1 MVSTSLFTGLSGL
14 KANQRWMDVIG
25 NNLANVST
33 PGFWGSRVTFND
45 VLSFTLS
52 PGSGSS
58 GNFGGRNPTQI
69 GLGSMIGSIDANTNQ
84 GTFVNTGRPLD
95 VALQGKGFFTLS
107 DGKRTFY
114 TRVGSFGVDS
124 NRKLVDLRTGMRVQ
138 NDTGGDIDVP
148 LTGTLPAKP
157 TGQVTFSGRL
167 PATVSGPLEEIFTSS
182 AAWMEGTAAEKAPSP
197 AMTFPVNLSSIS
209 GQSFRVT
216 VNGGS
221 PQTVT
226 IAAAQF
232 GGNLATVS
240 EAQWKAGVEAQLNT
254 KDVIWDTASG
264 SFKTTRVGKNATLKL
279 DNVNPATPLTSLGF
293 NSILSQGTETAAKG
307 TTKLNQLTV
316 NNKDYAA
323 GDKIVISGTDPKGNL
338 VGGTFTY
345 GTDGDD
351 VQSLLNFINVLY
363 SSTTTDGATAA
374 LDATTGQITLK
385 ANQPGESEMSI
396 SITDDGKT
404 NAGQSAFSAFTL
416 TRNGTG
422 PDEVKTS
429 IDVFD
434 SLGRSHPVA
443 VTFTRDAT
451 DHTLWTL
458 SASMDASEGTVSA
471 PAGAQVR
478 FNPDG
483 SFNLVTGAAPDLQ
496 FTFNDI
502 AATQTVRMDFG
513 TSGDFDGLAMLGK
526 EATAAATDQD
536 GFAAGNLLNIAFSQG
551 GTLQG
556 YYSNGKTLD
565 ISTLRIVVFNNPG
578 GLLRE
583 GDTLFAESPNSD
595 NAVQT
600 IAGSSGAGTLVSGAL
615 EGSNV
620 DIAEEFV
627 RLIEAQRS
635 FQANARVITTTD
647 EILSELLSI
656 VR

>member
-1 MVSTSLFTGLSGL
+1 MVSTSLFSGLSGL

-33 PGFWGSRVTFND
+33 PGFWGSRVTFSD

-52 PGSGSS
+52 PGSGAS
-58 GNFGGRNPTQI
+58 GNYGGRNPTQI
-69 GLGSMIGSIDANTNQ
+69 GLGTTIGSIDANTNQ
-84 GTFVNTGRPLD
+84 GTFLNTGRPLD

-107 DGKRTFY
+107 DGNRNFY

-138 NDTGGDIDVP
+138 SSVGADIDVP
-148 LTGTLPAKP
+148 LTGTLPANA
-157 TGQVTFSGRL
+157 TSTVSFSGRL
-167 PATVSGPLEEIFTSS
+167 PAKVSGPLEEIFTSS
-182 AAWMEGTAAEKAPSP
+182 AAWMEGTAAEKTPSP
-197 AMTFPVNLSSIS
+197 AMSFPIDLSTIS

-216 VNGGS
+216 VNGGT

-226 IAAAQF
+226 ITAAQF
-232 GGNLATVS
+232 GGNLASVS
-240 EAQWKAGVEAQLNT
+240 AAQWKTGVENQLNT
-254 KDVIWDTASG
+254 NDIIWDSTSG

-279 DNVNPATPLTSLGF
+279 DNVNPGTPLTTLGF
-293 NSILSQGTETAAKG
+293 DSILSQGTETPATSA
-307 TTKLNQLTV
+307 TLLNELTI
-316 NNKDYAA
+316 NNKDYVN

-338 VGGTFTY
+338 VGGTFTF
-345 GTDGDD
+345 GTTGDD
-351 VQSLLNFINVLY
+351 VGELLQFINVLY
-363 SSTTTDGATAA
+363 SSTTNDGATAA
-374 LDATTGQITLK
+374 LDPATGQITLK
-385 ANQPGESEMSI
+385 ANQPGEASMSI
-396 SITDDGKT
+396 SITDDGGSNK
-404 NAGQSAFSAFTL
+404 GQSAFPSFQL

-422 PDEVKTS
+422 PDTVTTS

-434 SLGRSHPVA
+434 SLGIGHPIS

-451 DHTLWTL
+451 DNTIWTL
-458 SASMDASEGTVSA
+458 AATMDSSEGSVIS

-483 SFNLVTGAAPDLQ
+483 SFNLVTGAAADLQ
-496 FTFNDI
+496 FTFNNI
-502 AATQTVRMDFG
+502 ATTQTVSLDFG
-513 TSGDFDGLAMLGK
+513 TSGDFDGLSMLGA

-536 GFAAGNLLNIAFSQG
+536 GYAAGNLLNMAFSEG

-583 GDTLFAESPNSD
+583 GDTLFVESPNSD
-595 NAVQT
+595 NAIQSV
-600 IAGSSGAGTLVSGAL
+600 AGNSGAGAIVSGVL
-615 EGSNV
+615 ESSNV

-627 RLIEAQRS
+627 RLIEAQRA